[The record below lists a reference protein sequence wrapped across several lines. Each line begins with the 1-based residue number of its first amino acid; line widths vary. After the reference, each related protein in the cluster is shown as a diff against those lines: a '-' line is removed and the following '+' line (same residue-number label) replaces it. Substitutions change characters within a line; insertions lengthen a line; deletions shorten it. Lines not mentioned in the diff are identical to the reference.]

1 MRTFLSRLLET
12 DLVYNFTRSRV
23 AVVSAIVALAII
35 VCSLLAPVLAPQ
47 NPFDL
52 MSLDIMDSNL
62 PPAWEE
68 GGDPR
73 YVLGTDDQ
81 GRDMLSATLYGL
93 RISLIIGVLSV
104 ALSLVVGVALGLIAG
119 YRGGWIDTIIMRV
132 ADVQLSFPA
141 ILIALIV
148 DGAFRILLDKSVHDR
163 AAIYVIILAI
173 AASGWVQYARTVRSS
188 VLSEKGK
195 EYVEAARIIGLGP
208 LRIMVRHILPNVMG
222 PVFVVATLHIA
233 MAIIIEATL
242 SFLGL
247 GLPPTTPSLGTL
259 IRTGNEY
266 LFSGDWWITIFPGAA
281 LMIFSLSVNLFG
293 DWLRDA
299 LNPKLL

>member
-1 MRTFLSRLLET
+1 MVKSFSHFLQS

-23 AVVSAIVALAII
+23 AVGSSVVALI
-35 VCSLLAPVLAPQ
+35 VIMASFLAPVLSPQ

-52 MSLDIMDSNL
+52 MSLDIMDANL
-62 PPAWEE
+62 PPVWE
-68 GGDPR
+68 GDGDLR
-73 YVLGTDDQ
+73 FLLGTDDQ

-104 ALSLVVGVALGLIAG
+104 ALSLVIGVTLGLLSGYLGGIA
-119 YRGGWIDTIIMRV
+119 DTIIMRV

-148 DGAFRILLDKSVHDR
+148 DGAFRILLDKEGHDR

-173 AASGWVQYARTVRSS
+173 AASGWVQYARTVRSC
-188 VLSEKGK
+188 VLSEKSK

-208 LRIMVRHILPNVMG
+208 MLIMVRHILPNVMG
-222 PVFVVATLHIA
+222 PVLVVATLHIA

-281 LMIFSLSVNLFG
+281 LMILSLSVNLFG

-299 LNPKLL
+299 MNPKLL

>member
-1 MRTFLSRLLET
+1 MRTFISRILEK
-12 DLVYNFTRSRV
+12 DLVYNFARNRV
-23 AVVSAIVALAII
+23 AVCSAVIALII
-35 VCSLLAPVLAPQ
+35 VLASLLAPVISPQ
-47 NPFDL
+47 DPFDL
-52 MSLDIMDSNL
+52 TALDIMDSNL
-62 PPAWEE
+62 PPVWDA

-73 YVLGTDDQ
+73 YILGTDDQ

-93 RISLIIGVLSV
+93 RISLVIGVMSV
-104 ALSLVVGVALGLIAG
+104 AFSLVVGVSLGLVSG
-119 YRGGWIDTIIMRV
+119 YLGGRLDTVIMRI

-148 DGAFRILLDKSVHDR
+148 DGAFRILLDREWHER

-173 AASGWVQYARTVRSS
+173 AASGWVQYARTVRSC
-188 VLSEKGK
+188 VLAEKSK
-195 EYVEAARIIGLGP
+195 EYVQAARIVGLGSG
-208 LRIMVRHILPNVMG
+208 LIMMRHILPNVMG
-222 PVFVVATLHIA
+222 PVFVVATLHVA

-281 LMIFSLSVNLFG
+281 LIIFSLSVNLFG

-299 LNPKLL
+299 MNPKLL

>member
-1 MRTFLSRLLET
+1 MVKSFSHFLQS

-23 AVVSAIVALAII
+23 AVGSSVVALI
-35 VCSLLAPVLAPQ
+35 VIMASFLAPVLSPQ

-52 MSLDIMDSNL
+52 MSLDIMDANL
-62 PPAWEE
+62 PPVWEG

-73 YVLGTDDQ
+73 FLLGTDDQ

-104 ALSLVVGVALGLIAG
+104 ALSLVIGVTLGLLSGYLGGIA
-119 YRGGWIDTIIMRV
+119 DTIIMRV

-148 DGAFRILLDKSVHDR
+148 DGAFRILLDKEGHDR

-173 AASGWVQYARTVRSS
+173 AASGWVQYARTVRSC
-188 VLSEKGK
+188 VLSEKSK

-208 LRIMVRHILPNVMG
+208 VLIMVRHILPNVMG
-222 PVFVVATLHIA
+222 PVLVVATLHIA

-281 LMIFSLSVNLFG
+281 LMILSLSVNLFG

-299 LNPKLL
+299 MNPKLL

>member
-1 MRTFLSRLLET
+1 MVKSFSHFLQS

-23 AVVSAIVALAII
+23 AVGSSVVALI
-35 VCSLLAPVLAPQ
+35 VIMASFLAPVLSPQ

-52 MSLDIMDSNL
+52 MSLDIMDANL
-62 PPAWEE
+62 PPVWEG

-73 YVLGTDDQ
+73 FLLGTDDQ

-104 ALSLVVGVALGLIAG
+104 ALSLVIGVTLGLLSGYLGGIA
-119 YRGGWIDTIIMRV
+119 DTIIMRV

-148 DGAFRILLDKSVHDR
+148 DGAFRILLDKEGHDR

-173 AASGWVQYARTVRSS
+173 AASGWVQYARTVRSC
-188 VLSEKGK
+188 VLSEKSK

-208 LRIMVRHILPNVMG
+208 MLIMVRHILPNVMG
-222 PVFVVATLHIA
+222 PVLVVATLHIA

-281 LMIFSLSVNLFG
+281 LMILSLSVNLFG

-299 LNPKLL
+299 MNPKLL

>member
-1 MRTFLSRLLET
+1 MFKSFSHFLQS

-23 AVVSAIVALAII
+23 AVGSAVVALLII
-35 VCSLLAPVLAPQ
+35 AASMLAPVLSPQ

-52 MSLDIMDSNL
+52 MSLDIMESNL
-62 PPAWEE
+62 PPAWES
-68 GGDPR
+68 GGDPKFL
-73 YVLGTDDQ
+73 LGTDDQ

-104 ALSLVVGVALGLIAG
+104 ALSLLVGVTLGLVSG
-119 YRGGWIDTIIMRV
+119 YLGGIVDTLIMRV

-148 DGAFRILLDKSVHDR
+148 DGAFRILLDKEMHDR

-173 AASGWVQYARTVRSS
+173 AASGWVQYARTVRSC

-208 LRIMVRHILPNVMG
+208 VLIMVRHILPNVMG

-299 LNPKLL
+299 MNPKLL

>member
-1 MRTFLSRLLET
+1 MFKSFSHFLQS

-23 AVVSAIVALAII
+23 AVGSAVVALLII
-35 VCSLLAPVLAPQ
+35 AASMLAPVLSPQ

-52 MSLDIMDSNL
+52 LSLDIMESNL
-62 PPAWEE
+62 PPAWES
-68 GGDPR
+68 GGDPKFL
-73 YVLGTDDQ
+73 LGTDDQ

-104 ALSLVVGVALGLIAG
+104 ALSLLVGVTLGLVSG
-119 YRGGWIDTIIMRV
+119 YLGGIVDTLIMRV

-148 DGAFRILLDKSVHDR
+148 DGAFRILLDKEMHDR

-173 AASGWVQYARTVRSS
+173 AASGWVQYARTVRSC

-208 LRIMVRHILPNVMG
+208 VLIMVRHILPNVMG

-281 LMIFSLSVNLFG
+281 LLIFSLSVNLFG

-299 LNPKLL
+299 MNPKLL

>member
-1 MRTFLSRLLET
+1 MQRLIAKLLES
-12 DLVYNFTRSRV
+12 DLFYSFIRNPV
-23 AVVSAIVALAII
+23 AMVSAVIGLIIILAGL
-35 VCSLLAPVLAPQ
+35 CAPFISPQ

-52 MSLDIMDSNL
+52 FNLEIMDSNL
-62 PPAWEE
+62 PPAWEA
-68 GGDPR
+68 GGDAR
-73 YVLGTDDQ
+73 YLLGTDDQ
-81 GRDMLSATLYGL
+81 GRDMLSATLYGF
-93 RISLIIGVLSV
+93 RISLIVGIVSV
-104 ALSLVVGVALGLIAG
+104 TLSLITGVSLGLLAG
-119 YRGGWIDTIIMRV
+119 YLGGRLDTVIMRI

-141 ILIALIV
+141 ILIALII
-148 DGAFRILLDKSVHDR
+148 DGVFRILFDKEMHDR

-188 VLSEKGK
+188 VLSEKSK
-195 EYVEAARIIGLGP
+195 EYVEAARIIGFGKGY
-208 LRIMVRHILPNVMG
+208 IMLRHILPNVLG
-222 PVFVVATLHIA
+222 PVFVVATLHLA

-266 LFSGDWWITIFPGAA
+266 LFSGDWWITVFPGAA
-281 LMIFSLSVNLFG
+281 LFTFSLAINLFG

-299 LNPKLL
+299 MNPKLL

>member
-1 MRTFLSRLLET
+1 MPTSLSRLLDH
-12 DLVYNFTRSRV
+12 DLVHSFTRSRV
-23 AVVSAIVALAII
+23 AVVSALVAVTIVLVSA
-35 VCSLLAPVLAPQ
+35 LAPVLSPQ
-47 NPFDL
+47 DPFDL
-52 MSLDIMDSNL
+52 MSLDLMDSNL
-62 PPAWEE
+62 PPAWEA
-68 GGDPR
+68 GGDQR

-104 ALSLVVGVALGLIAG
+104 ALSLVVGVTLGLISG
-119 YRGGWIDTIIMRV
+119 YLGGWIDTIIMRI

-148 DGAFRILLDKSVHDR
+148 DGAFRILLDKEWHDR

-195 EYVEAARIIGLGP
+195 EYIEAARIIGLGP
-208 LRIMVRHILPNVMG
+208 VTIMIRHILPNVMG